1 MGSKK
6 LLQRLA
12 ELFDLDAKEKAQHR
26 EDMEDVLRRL
36 KQREEELKN
45 KLEKEID
52 EHESRKLQQK
62 IDLVHGQI
70 KKGVTTLLEL
80 DNKTPE

>member
-6 LLQRLA
+6 LLKKLG
-12 ELFDLDAKEKAQHR
+12 ELFDLDARERAQHR

-36 KQREEELKN
+36 KHKEQELKAQ
-45 KLEKEID
+45 LEDETDQHEIN
-52 EHESRKLQQK
+52 KLQQK

-80 DNKTPE
+80 DNDKPE